1 MARILLVDSDVSYR
15 QTCEAMLR
23 YAGFEIVIDESASN
37 ALDRLF
43 NHEQFDLVI
52 INLDQAREKNF
63 KFVKD
68 IRLRLRLGETK
79 LPIIT
84 LSDYDSDAIFA
95 KAYRHGVNLNILRD
109 NTCSHDLLREARV
122 FTGQVRSPFNV
133 D

>member
-1 MARILLVDSDVSYR
+1 
-15 QTCEAMLR
+15 
-23 YAGFEIVIDESASN
+23 VIDESASE

-43 NHEQFDLVI
+43 DHEPFDLVI
-52 INLDQAREKNF
+52 INLDQAKEKNF

-84 LSDYDSDAIFA
+84 LSDYESDVLFA

-109 NTCSHDLLREARV
+109 NTCSQDLLREAKV